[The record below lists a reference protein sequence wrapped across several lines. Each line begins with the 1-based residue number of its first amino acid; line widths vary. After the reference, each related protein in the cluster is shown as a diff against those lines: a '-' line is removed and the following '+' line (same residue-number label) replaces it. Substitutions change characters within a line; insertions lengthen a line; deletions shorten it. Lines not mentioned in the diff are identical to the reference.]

1 MLICITSQELTYV
14 IFVAFCTPEIGG
26 RGRDTNK
33 TSNKNTIAYYCF
45 KAPKILLLIS
55 LCLTYFIGDDK
66 LKISVNDDFPIEDF
80 FGKDSNQKLV
90 FKEGNKVR
98 PLGSDVKLS
107 NGMKA
112 GFAVVLNKR
121 GGKNLGNGK
130 V

>member
-1 MLICITSQELTYV
+1 MTVFLKLNAKVRLIK
-14 IFVAFCTPEIGG
+14 
-26 RGRDTNK
+26 RNHH
-33 TSNKNTIAYYCF
+33 F
-45 KAPKILLLIS
+45 KASQLYLHVYLFDFLLIS

>member
-1 MLICITSQELTYV
+1 MREIKEVNEL
-14 IFVAFCTPEIGG
+14 AP
-26 RGRDTNK
+26 
-33 TSNKNTIAYYCF
+33 
-45 KAPKILLLIS
+45 PKIFLLIS

-130 V
+130 VVV